1 MKRYIIL
8 SALALCLFLT
18 ACGGG
23 QTAQTSQPTTAPV
36 TASQP
41 TTPPAPMTETPKA
54 ETAAQ
59 PSQQEEPAAEPEEP
73 AEEPPAPQKSYTNP
87 KKFSIEGKWKNVGSY
102 TFGQVQSNAIVVFD
116 GTYCNVFS
124 PQDTYAFYKD
134 GDDFRLDCTS
144 FLFSDTLSFTVKI
157 VDKNNI
163 DIYNGTNYLELTKVE

>member
-1 MKRYIIL
+1 MKRYVIL
-8 SALALCLFLT
+8 SVLALCLLCLV
-18 ACGGG
+18 ACGG
-23 QTAQTSQPTTAPV
+23 QTSTQAP
-36 TASQP
+36 
-41 TTPPAPMTETPKA
+41 PPATTSTTQPSAAPTKTEAVKSEPIA
-54 ETAAQ
+54 ETSAAQ
-59 PSQQEEPAAEPEEP
+59 PEEPKEEPA
-73 AEEPPAPQKSYTNP
+73 APQKSYTNP
-87 KKFSIEGKWKNVGSY
+87 KKFSIEGKWKNVGTY